1 LTSQGTYDT
10 IDLAYGK
17 AVLAAAR
24 TYTPR
29 LRFYHNPMPPVKHYF
44 WESGGIGF
52 ALARTVPNSRFPAKQ
67 PPLGGFIISPFWGYC
82 KRYFYFFDR
91 CGGGV
96 SPPRLAWFLLGSRCH
111 VNGHAIGTP
120 LARTDRPCKPNVT
133 VRVKKIKTLF
143 RTGGIIGHFRDIAE
157 SVNLSDN
164 LTVKRTLAL
173 DNALR
178 DNH

>member
-1 LTSQGTYDT
+1 LTSHGIYDT

-29 LRFYHNPMPPVKHYF
+29 LRFYHNPMPTGKHYF
-44 WESGGIGF
+44 LGIGWH
-52 ALARTVPNSRFPAKQ
+52 RVCISKNRAKQ
-67 PPLGGFIISPFWGYC
+67 PVPGKTAPLGGFIISPFWGYC

-96 SPPRLAWFLLGSRCH
+96 SPPRLARFLLGSRCH
-111 VNGHAIGTP
+111 VDGHTVGTT
-120 LARTDRPCKPNVT
+120 LARPNRPCQSDVT
-133 VRVKKIKTLF
+133 VRVKEIKTLL